1 MRERD
6 LKESKKQSE
15 KQRQI
20 VPVIQSGLI
29 LILVVFVISMMVQI
43 QRLQGTARVIN
54 YAGLV
59 RGATQRE
66 VKLEI
71 TKEESDELI
80 RYLDDILDGLKYGNG
95 NYHLTRLP
103 NKDYQSKLD
112 MQIKYWQ
119 ELKNEIYKVREKG
132 YEATDVVEMSERYFS
147 YADDTVSAAETYSE
161 MIADKIRMLEY
172 LSAFDMVLL
181 IGLIIEQ
188 YFLSKKIAKANKLL
202 KKKAYL
208 DVHTELPNKSRCE
221 ELLQNSEFLSK
232 STVCLMFDLNNLKIV
247 NDSLGHAAGDS
258 LISNFARILRNVV
271 LAKDFVGRFG
281 GDEFMVV
288 LYESG
293 REEAEVFL
301 GDLKAQIEN
310 FNKYSKSSPIS
321 YAHGYAVSG
330 DYRECTLR
338 TLMDKADHSMYMN
351 KQKEKGTNR

>member
-15 KQRQI
+15 KQKQI

-29 LILVVFVISMMVQI
+29 LILVVFVIFMMVQI

-112 MQIKYWQ
+112 MQIEYWQ

-221 ELLQNSEFLSK
+221 
-232 STVCLMFDLNNLKIV
+232 
-247 NDSLGHAAGDS
+247 
-258 LISNFARILRNVV
+258 
-271 LAKDFVGRFG
+271 
-281 GDEFMVV
+281 
-288 LYESG
+288 
-293 REEAEVFL
+293 
-301 GDLKAQIEN
+301 
-310 FNKYSKSSPIS
+310 
-321 YAHGYAVSG
+321 
-330 DYRECTLR
+330 
-338 TLMDKADHSMYMN
+338 
-351 KQKEKGTNR
+351 

>member
-1 MRERD
+1 M
-6 LKESKKQSE
+6 
-15 KQRQI
+15 
-20 VPVIQSGLI
+20 
-29 LILVVFVISMMVQI
+29 
-43 QRLQGTARVIN
+43 
-54 YAGLV
+54 
-59 RGATQRE
+59 
-66 VKLEI
+66 
-71 TKEESDELI
+71 
-80 RYLDDILDGLKYGNG
+80 
-95 NYHLTRLP
+95 
-103 NKDYQSKLD
+103 
-112 MQIKYWQ
+112 
-119 ELKNEIYKVREKG
+119 
-132 YEATDVVEMSERYFS
+132 
-147 YADDTVSAAETYSE
+147 
-161 MIADKIRMLEY
+161 
-172 LSAFDMVLL
+172 
-181 IGLIIEQ
+181 
-188 YFLSKKIAKANKLL
+188 
-202 KKKAYL
+202 
-208 DVHTELPNKSRCE
+208 HTELPNKSRCE

-330 DYRECTLR
+330 DYSECTLR

>member
-29 LILVVFVISMMVQI
+29 LILVVFVIFMMVQI

-112 MQIKYWQ
+112 MQIEYWQ

-258 LISNFARILRNVV
+258 LISNFARIFKKCSFLLRI
-271 LAKDFVGRFG
+271 LWEGWR
-281 GDEFMVV
+281 
-288 LYESG
+288 
-293 REEAEVFL
+293 R
-301 GDLKAQIEN
+301 
-310 FNKYSKSSPIS
+310 
-321 YAHGYAVSG
+321 
-330 DYRECTLR
+330 
-338 TLMDKADHSMYMN
+338 
-351 KQKEKGTNR
+351 